1 MGDISSIYGD
11 KSAFHVRG
19 YLKMSTNFHEYTKY
33 ILKVGWAVST
43 IQQKLLICIAIHYMW
58 NQCFSLIFII
68 FMAFFGFEKLLMCTL
83 FGWGD
88 L

>member
-43 IQQKLLICIAIHYMW
+43 IQQKLLICIAIHYM
-58 NQCFSLIFII
+58 
-68 FMAFFGFEKLLMCTL
+68 
-83 FGWGD
+83 
-88 L
+88 